1 MFYTII
7 GEWAYK
13 GDSLLFLI
21 HLVGDL
27 MQPLHVTQL
36 VSEEY
41 PKGDRGGLLYT
52 LHGCKKKNLH
62 LFTDDLGN
70 YFQKREVWVFPLFNV
85 V

>member
-1 MFYTII
+1 
-7 GEWAYK
+7 
-13 GDSLLFLI
+13 
-21 HLVGDL
+21 

-62 LFTDDLGN
+62 LFTADLGT